1 MPYTLYYGSGGISC
15 AEQWL
20 VSKKPAFEANGQTYS
35 NYSTAADSQGKTTPY
50 ICDPSSSSCY
60 TIQMDNDNII
70 TAYNSW
76 CNDPTG
82 MPTEECMSFENE
94 THSYG
99 QCST

>member
-1 MPYTLYYGSGGISC
+1 MSYTLYYGSFGMSC

-20 VSKKPAFEANGQTYS
+20 AHYKQPFVTASGQTYS

-50 ICDPSSSSCY
+50 ICPGDDPTSSSCY
-60 TIQMDNDNII
+60 TIQMDNDHII
-70 TAYNSW
+70 SDYNSW

-82 MPTEECMSFENE
+82 MPTEECQNFINA
-94 THSYG
+94 T